1 MTNYN
6 QLITDEKAR
15 FVNAPMRELRN
26 ISVALAI
33 HSWGNT
39 IEEKARAVAVESL
52 ISERLHARRKGGKVA
67 K

>member
-6 QLITDEKAR
+6 QLIADQKAR

-39 IEEKARAVAVESL
+39 LEEKARAVAVESL
-52 ISERLHARRKGGKVA
+52 ISERLHARRKSGKVA